1 MINRTNPD
9 MTESCWLCLASVP
22 PYYKEIAV
30 SGTFITTSS
39 HEACVWGTSQRLT
52 LPEVTG
58 TWLGNPLAAYRHL
71 CNTTLE
77 SPSTSDIE
85 YLFPGLDKWWA
96 CSTGLTPCVSTLVFD
111 NTKDYCVLI
120 QLVPRVFYHPTNS
133 FVDEFVGRL
142 TRYWKEPV
150 TLTLAV
156 ILGIGVTAGVGTG
169 TTALIGQLHYF
180 QELRST
186 MSEYLRALG
195 QSITKLKESLTS
207 LSELVLQNRR
217 GLDLLFLKEG
227 GLCVALKKE
236 CCFYK
241 DHSGVIEDS
250 MKKLRERLDKR
261 QRERDASQGWF
272 KGWFNKTPWLTTLI
286 STIMGPLFILLLL
299 LIMGPCIL
307 NQLVAFIRESWCS
320 TAFSLET
327 TISYLKK
334 QGASRRR

>member
-1 MINRTNPD
+1 
-9 MTESCWLCLASVP
+9 
-22 PYYKEIAV
+22 
-30 SGTFITTSS
+30 
-39 HEACVWGTSQRLT
+39 
-52 LPEVTG
+52 
-58 TWLGNPLAAYRHL
+58 
-71 CNTTLE
+71 
-77 SPSTSDIE
+77 
-85 YLFPGLDKWWA
+85 
-96 CSTGLTPCVSTLVFD
+96 
-111 NTKDYCVLI
+111 
-120 QLVPRVFYHPTNS
+120 
-133 FVDEFVGRL
+133 
-142 TRYWKEPV
+142 
-150 TLTLAV
+150 LAV

-286 STIMGPLFILLLL
+286 STIMGPSLILLLL
-299 LIMGPCIL
+299 IIGPCIL
-307 NQLVAFIRESWCS
+307 NRLVAFIRERVS
-320 TAFSLET
+320 AVQLLV
-327 TISYLKK
+327 LKQQYHTLK
-334 QGASRRR
+334 NKELQEEDSV